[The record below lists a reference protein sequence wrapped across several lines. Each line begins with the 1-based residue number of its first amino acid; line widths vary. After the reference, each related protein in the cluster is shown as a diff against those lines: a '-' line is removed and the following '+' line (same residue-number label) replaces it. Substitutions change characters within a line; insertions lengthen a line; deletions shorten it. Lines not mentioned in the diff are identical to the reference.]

1 MPAPPPSP
9 VSAGNLWELQAAP
22 GDVDRAAQAWLAL
35 ADAADDV
42 VVRIVTEAERVDPW
56 TGVTET
62 TYRAHRD
69 ALVGH
74 FRALAGHWRSLG
86 SEVELVAGDIRAA
99 QRMLD
104 ESLDTTLGVTRDS
117 DAGGGITFRPVDDDQ
132 VATVEAAIAGAN
144 EIREWLTGQLTLR
157 EATIGGLTDAVV
169 VVSDALRDIRDR
181 STPFTLPPAATST
194 RVIRDW
200 ENNRFTISTGDGDD
214 EVEVRIDPDGQ
225 RYVIVDGVRHDV
237 PDGMKITIVTG
248 EGNDRV
254 TVPPGFSVNL
264 TVIAGA
270 GYDEVRTGG
279 GRDRVLGG
287 DGDDQVYA
295 GAGAD
300 RVSGG
305 RGADY
310 LDGQQGNDVLFGG
323 RGRDVLYGLAGNDR
337 LLGGSSE
344 DHLEGG
350 AGADLLLGGTG
361 DDSVSGGRG
370 NDTLHGGGGDD
381 VLYTGAHE
389 DRFTGGGGD
398 DTSYDQQESNED
410 IGDTEHTVY
419 VEMTGA
425 PGDTIIINGSPE
437 FIERVEADLEM
448 LRSSPLGRNMLVEMD
463 DSGSGA
469 AVIGIGEASVTI
481 EQGQLPDR
489 NQTHSDNF
497 SNHFRIDY
505 NPPLFTGDKPPVV
518 SLYHEMAHVY
528 ANSENIEPPDSGATD
543 APDAEL
549 AVVGL
554 PVADDSILPGGFE
567 HPEELTENALR
578 REMGVPE
585 RETYP

>member
-1 MPAPPPSP
+1 MSDLPPSP
-9 VSAGNLWELQAAP
+9 VSAGNLWELQAVT
-22 GDVDRAAQAWLAL
+22 GDVHRTAQAWLDL

-42 VVRIVTEAERVDPW
+42 AVRIVTEAQRVDPW
-56 TGVTET
+56 TGATET
-62 TYRAHRD
+62 TYRAHRE

-86 SEVELVAGDIRAA
+86 NEVELVLGDIRAA

-104 ESLDTTLGVTRDS
+104 ESLDTTNGVTRES
-117 DAGGGITFRPVDDDQ
+117 NASGGITFRPVDDDQ
-132 VATVEAAIAGAN
+132 AATVAAAIAGAN
-144 EIREWLTGQLTLR
+144 EIRAWLTGQFSLR
-157 EATIGGLTDAVV
+157 GQTIEGLTDAVV
-169 VVSDALRDIRDR
+169 VVSLALRDVRDD
-181 STPFTLPPAATST
+181 STPFTLPPAAAST
-194 RVIRDW
+194 QVIRDW
-200 ENNRFTISTGDGDD
+200 ENNSFTVSTGNGDD
-214 EVEVRIDPDGQ
+214 EVEVGIDPDGQ
-225 RYVIVDGVRHDV
+225 RYVVVDGVRHDV

-248 EGNDRV
+248 EGDDHV
-254 TVPPGFSVNL
+254 TVPPGFGVNL
-264 TVIAGA
+264 TVITGA
-270 GYDEVRTGG
+270 GHDEVRTGG

-287 DGDDQVYA
+287 DGDDRVYA

-305 RGADY
+305 AGADY
-310 LDGQQGNDVLFGG
+310 LDGQQHNDVLFGG
-323 RGRDVLYGLAGNDR
+323 RGKDVLYGLAGNDR
-337 LLGGSSE
+337 LLGGTGE

-350 AGADLLLGGTG
+350 AGADLLLGGLG
-361 DDSVSGGRG
+361 GDSVSGGRG

-381 VLYTGAHE
+381 VVYTGAHE

-410 IGDTEHTVY
+410 LGDTERTVY
-419 VEMTGA
+419 VEMTGS
-425 PGDTIIINGSPE
+425 PGDTIIVKGTPD

-448 LRSSPLGRNMLVEMD
+448 LRSSPLGRTMLVEMD

-481 EQGQLPDR
+481 EEGRLPDR
-489 NQTHSDNF
+489 NQAHSNNF

-528 ANSENIEPPDSGATD
+528 ANSENIVPPDSGTTD
-543 APDAEL
+543 EPDAEL

-554 PVADDSILPGGFE
+554 PFADDSVLPGDFE

-585 RETYP
+585 RRTYP